1 MERAFVSLMAQR
13 SFPLCP
19 ANIVYKRGEK
29 YHMTPNMKNLIHKI
43 SPPCAKCL
51 YRLGMVQTLGRVHI
65 RASTARAK

>member
-29 YHMTPNMKNLIHKI
+29 YHMTPNMK
-43 SPPCAKCL
+43 
-51 YRLGMVQTLGRVHI
+51 R
-65 RASTARAK
+65 